1 MEPLFT
7 KAKDLDVHLHSQLF
21 KIDEC
26 NIILQQ
32 LIDEVN
38 WTQDEV
44 VVFNKT
50 HKIPRLNA
58 WYGDAGMKY
67 KWSGNLMTPLPWTN
81 LLLKIKHKVELV
93 SEYNYNSVLLN
104 YYRNGNDGMGYHAD
118 DEKELGENPT
128 IASLSFGQERPFH
141 FKHKYNKV
149 LPTQKTLLQNGSL
162 LIMKGT
168 TQKFWKHALPKT
180 KKPLAPRVNLT
191 FRKIIN

>member
-1 MEPLFT
+1 
-7 KAKDLDVHLHSQLF
+7 VQQLF
-21 KIDEC
+21 SNIDGLEVALKQALFSAKES
-26 NIILQQ
+26 NTILSQ

-58 WYGDAGMKY
+58 WYGDAGMRY

-81 LLLKIKHKVELV
+81 LLLKIKHKVELA

-168 TQKFWKHALPKT
+168 TQQYWKHAIPKT
-180 KKPLAPRVNLT
+180 KKVIGARVNLT
-191 FRKIIN
+191 FRKIIY